1 LTVQKAILPR
11 KMEVISSDMP
21 PDVSPA
27 QVTLRDLLHLARV
40 RRKVILGVAMLVVAL
55 VTVVVMQ
62 LTPMYTST
70 AVIMLDQRKSNSA
83 ATDDALTE
91 LPSDQAT
98 IQNQVQILTSLE
110 LASRVV
116 NQLHLDKDPEFNS
129 PPPGIGTYLRY
140 LNPLNWLP
148 GRANIEAAD
157 HGFSPERS
165 AAVHKVQAGL
175 VVYPIGLSTTIN
187 VSYQSTNPYEA
198 AKIANGVAN
207 AYVEDQ
213 LESKFQTT
221 QKTTQWLSGR
231 IQELSKQAEDAD
243 ADVQRYKAQNH
254 LTTPVNGVSVVDQQL
269 RDINGQL
276 VIAKANLAEKQA
288 NYSSL
293 MSLQRTGQAAN
304 SAQVISS
311 PLIATLRAQE
321 TELNRDIANLS
332 ARYLPSH
339 PKILDLQA
347 QKQNLEQKIDEEVQ
361 RIVESVRNDV
371 EGAQAHVASLQGS
384 LSQLEGQ
391 GAGQDQSSIQLTALQ
406 SAATSARSMYEAFL
420 GRLSQTQDREGIQE
434 PDARIISAAE
444 PSGQPSFPKKGL
456 SIGVAVPAGLLLGL
470 MIAFISERLDSGF
483 RTTAQVEELLGL
495 PVLAIMPEV
504 NSRKASE
511 LAADLVVSKP
521 TSAFAEAVRG
531 LKLGI
536 QLSNVDRPPK
546 VILVTSSVPGEGK
559 STIGISLARAASAG
573 GFKTVIVDCDM
584 RRPATIKHVYQDY
597 QKGLVEALSD
607 SIPLEECLTKDT
619 MSNAMILPCIGIPPS
634 PSDLLTSRSMEN
646 LISVLRG
653 EFDFVLLDSPPV
665 LPVNDAKIIG
675 RLADTALFAIRWE
688 KTPREAAASAVR
700 ALMDAHVS
708 VSGVAITR
716 ADSERFRYY
725 SYGYQDYSNYTKYYS
740 D

>member
-1 LTVQKAILPR
+1 LTVQKAFLPR
-11 KMEVISSDMP
+11 KMDVMSSDVAP
-21 PDVSPA
+21 NVSAA
-27 QVTLRDLLHLARV
+27 QVTLRDLLHIARV

-55 VTVVVMQ
+55 VAVVVMQ

-70 AVIMLDQRKSNSA
+70 ALVMLDQRKSSSA
-83 ATDDALTE
+83 ATDDALTD
-91 LPSDQAT
+91 LPSDQPT

-116 NQLHLDKDPEFNS
+116 DHLHLDKDPEFNS
-129 PPPGIGTYLRY
+129 TPPGIGAYLKY
-140 LNPLNWLP
+140 LNPLNWIP
-148 GRANIEAAD
+148 RRTNDEAAE

-165 AAVHKVQAGL
+165 AIVHKVQAGL
-175 VVYPIGLSTTIN
+175 SVNPIGLSTAIN
-187 VSYQSTNPYEA
+187 VSYQSPDPYKA
-198 AKIANGVAN
+198 ARIANGFAN

-213 LESKFQTT
+213 LEAKFQAT

-243 ADVQRYKAQNH
+243 AAVQRYKAQNH
-254 LTTPVNGVSVVDQQL
+254 LTTPVNGVSVVDQQI
-269 RDINGQL
+269 RDINSQL

-288 NYSSL
+288 NYGSL
-293 MSLQRTGQAAN
+293 MSLQKTGQAAN

-311 PLIATLRAQE
+311 PLIATLRGQE
-321 TELNRDIANLS
+321 TELNRNIANLS

-347 QKQNLEQKIDEEVQ
+347 QKENLEQKINEEVQ
-361 RIVESVRNDV
+361 RIVESVHSDV
-371 EGAQAHVASLQGS
+371 EANQAHVASLQGS

-391 GAGQDQSSIQLTALQ
+391 GAGEDQSSVQLTALQ

-420 GRLSQTQDREGIQE
+420 GRLSQTEDREGIQD

-444 PSGQPSFPKKGL
+444 PLGQPSFPKKGL
-456 SIGVAVPAGLLLGL
+456 SIGVAIPAGLLLGL

-495 PVLAIMPEV
+495 AVLAIMPEV
-504 NSRKASE
+504 NSRKANE
-511 LAADLVVSKP
+511 IAADLVVSKP

-546 VILVTSSVPGEGK
+546 VILVTSSVPSEGK
-559 STIGISLARAASAG
+559 STLAISLARAACAG
-573 GFKTVIVDCDM
+573 GLKTVIVDCDM
-584 RRPATIKHVYQDY
+584 RRPATFKHVYQDY

-607 SIPLEECLTKDT
+607 SARLEECLTKDT

-634 PSDLLTSRSMEN
+634 PSDLLTSRSMEH

-653 EFDFVLLDSPPV
+653 AYDFVLLDSPPV
-665 LPVNDAKIIG
+665 LPVNDAKILG